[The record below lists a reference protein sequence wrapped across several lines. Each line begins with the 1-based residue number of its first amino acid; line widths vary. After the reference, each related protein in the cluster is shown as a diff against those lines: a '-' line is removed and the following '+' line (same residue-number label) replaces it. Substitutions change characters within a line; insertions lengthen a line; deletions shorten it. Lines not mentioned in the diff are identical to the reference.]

1 MTSNPL
7 LETEIKFEP
16 SAAQLFSPDHESQGD
31 SEASA
36 TASSHTLSQAD
47 GHSGSDSESSD
58 SFDFGPEIVPGDG
71 DVGALA
77 HGAQSVQDGA
87 EALGQALPPQ
97 ADVEIKTEDRDSMS
111 PFQPLG
117 QLPSVRQSDSPGS
130 PDSAD
135 SAELNSLAD
144 AASAGEW

>member
-1 MTSNPL
+1 L

-16 SAAQLFSPDHESQGD
+16 SAAQLFSPVCGDDHETQGD
-31 SEASA
+31 SEASS
-36 TASSHTLSQAD
+36 TASSHRALPPAD
-47 GHSGSDSESSD
+47 GHPGSDSESSD
-58 SFDFGPEIVPGDG
+58 SFDSRFPGDG

-130 PDSAD
+130 PDSPD

-144 AASAGEW
+144 AASAGKCW

>member
-47 GHSGSDSESSD
+47 GHSGSDSESSN
-58 SFDFGPEIVPGDG
+58 SFDGDG

-130 PDSAD
+130 PDSPD

-144 AASAGEW
+144 AASAGKCW